1 VKTILFIT
9 LATLASVLTAC
20 GAGTGMKSLSPSL
33 SSPLVLS
40 TTTTT
45 STTSNCCRE
54 ENTRARIWWSGTLA
68 VSLKSLMQRARLL
81 LRGMGPTKG
90 ARGIVS
96 TEQKSPLTVVRR
108 DYLSDDALV
117 FNLTTS
123 RTHTYYAGPALVHNC
138 DGLQYACLQHDGGA
152 AYGMAVTT
160 ARREIKP
167 APLAWARC

>member
-1 VKTILFIT
+1 M
-9 LATLASVLTAC
+9 
-20 GAGTGMKSLSPSL
+20 GALC
-33 SSPLVLS
+33 
-40 TTTTT
+40 TTETETQVTTT
-45 STTSNCCRE
+45 STTSNCCPE
-54 ENTRARIWWSGTLA
+54 GSTRARIWWSGTLA
-68 VSLKSLMQRARLL
+68 GNLKFLTQRVRLL
-81 LRGMGPTKG
+81 LCGMGPTKG
-90 ARGIVS
+90 ERGTVNMG
-96 TEQKSPLTVVRR
+96 QKSPLTVVRK
-108 DYLSDDALV
+108 DYRSDDALV

>member
-1 VKTILFIT
+1 MEKSQT
-9 LATLASVLTAC
+9 
-20 GAGTGMKSLSPSL
+20 GALCTTETETQ
-33 SSPLVLS
+33 
-40 TTTTT
+40 TTTTL
-45 STTSNCCRE
+45 TTSNYCRE
-54 ENTRARIWWSGTLA
+54 ENIRERIWWIGTLA
-68 VSLKSLMQRARLL
+68 GTLKSLTQRARLL
-81 LRGMGPTKG
+81 LHGTGPTKG
-90 ARGIVS
+90 ARGTAN
-96 TEQKSPLTVVRR
+96 TEQKLPLTVVRR
-108 DYLSDDALV
+108 AYHSDDAIV